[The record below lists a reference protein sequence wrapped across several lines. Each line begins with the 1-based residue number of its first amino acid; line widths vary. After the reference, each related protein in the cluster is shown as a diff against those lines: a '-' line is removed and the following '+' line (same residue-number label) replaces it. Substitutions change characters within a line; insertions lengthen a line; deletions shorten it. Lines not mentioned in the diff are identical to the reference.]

1 VPSVRD
7 FVRDAFTGELGMTVP
22 DEPGLSFGSA
32 RDDDEMPDPE
42 ADAIT
47 IDAIT
52 AFIELLAPP
61 PRNRVDV
68 AIEDRGEVIFNSAG
82 CANCHVPT
90 LQTADGVEVHAFT
103 DLLLHEIA
111 EPNALG
117 IEEGAAGIHDFRTPP
132 LWGLVRTAPY
142 LHDGRASTI
151 EGAIAGHAGEATAA
165 RDEAANLS
173 DTDRDAL
180 LAFLRSL

>member
-103 DLLLHEIA
+103 DLLLHD
-111 EPNALG
+111 PRLSH
-117 IEEGAAGIHDFRTPP
+117 AAVVGPRSDRTVSTRRPRQHDR
-132 LWGLVRTAPY
+132 RRNR
-142 LHDGRASTI
+142 RARGGSYRR
-151 EGAIAGHAGEATAA
+151 A
-165 RDEAANLS
+165 R
-173 DTDRDAL
+173 
-180 LAFLRSL
+180 RSRQPERHGP